1 MKKSFTLIELL
12 VVIVVLGILAT
23 ITSQIIIKIYEN
35 YYYTKEYNKLSF
47 ETDLVLNEIA
57 SKLSLRV
64 KNSLIACE
72 CNASKNATAYACSDA
87 NISNF
92 NALSAIPASEVEK
105 YKVLEWLGKDV
116 YAKRGMWDENFS
128 RVVPGYSGFVDLNNT
143 QQSSTNYDDYDIA
156 TPYSNFN
163 YVKQID
169 GNWSEQWGLGS
180 DVFDL
185 NHTVLIFSGPDD
197 RGDFLDVNH
206 SYGYYRNIFPANTA
220 TRVFRIN
227 EADSIFTTSD
237 EKTTLNI
244 KAIDPSDSTTVYEKY
259 YLINSAYAI
268 VPVCNNDECSD
279 YNLTLRFN
287 YFPWNREDYSDGN
300 ETLLASHVTQFKF
313 RDENGIVRIFI
324 CISSPKVIIKG
335 EPLTV
340 CKEKVVF

>member
-1 MKKSFTLIELL
+1 MKKSFTLIEIL

-23 ITSQIIIKIYEN
+23 ITSQIIIKVYEN

-57 SKLSLRV
+57 SKLTLRV

-72 CNASKNATAYACSDA
+72 CNASKDATEYACKDA
-87 NISNF
+87 NISSF
-92 NALSAIPASEVEK
+92 NALSAIPASEVDK
-105 YKVLEWLGKDV
+105 FKVLEWLGRDI
-116 YAKRGMWDENFS
+116 YAKRGMWDDNFK
-128 RVVPGYSGFVDLNNT
+128 RVVPGYSGFVDLKD
-143 QQSSTNYDDYDIA
+143 TNKSANDEYNIT

-163 YVKQID
+163 FVKQID
-169 GNWSEQWGLGS
+169 GNWSKQWGL
-180 DVFDL
+180 DINVFDL

-227 EADSIFTTSD
+227 ESNSVFETSD
-237 EKTTLNI
+237 KKTILNI
-244 KAIDPSDSTTVYEKY
+244 KAIDKSNSTTVYEKY

-268 VPVCNNDECSD
+268 VPVCNNDKCTD
-279 YNLTLRFN
+279 YNLTLKFN
-287 YFPWNREDYSDGN
+287 YFPWNKEDYNDGN

-313 RDENGIVRIFI
+313 RDENGVVRIYI